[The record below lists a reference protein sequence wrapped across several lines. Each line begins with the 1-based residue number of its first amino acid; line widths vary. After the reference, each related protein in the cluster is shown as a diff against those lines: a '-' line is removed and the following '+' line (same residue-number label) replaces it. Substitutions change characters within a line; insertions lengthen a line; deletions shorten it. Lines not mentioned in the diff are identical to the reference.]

1 MFRLLCSLGLLVC
14 LAVAT
19 PALAL
24 DPPAGK
30 VVLTIRGNV
39 AQTNAADGA
48 RLDMAMLESLP
59 QQELTVH
66 TPWYPQPVT
75 LTGPLLR
82 DVLSLVGAT
91 GQELKASAIDDYTV
105 EIPISDTQDYDVIV
119 ATKMNG
125 KPMAVRDNG
134 PLFVMYPLDSNPAL
148 RTKLILDRCI
158 WQLNAIVVE

>member
-1 MFRLLCSLGLLVC
+1 M
-14 LAVAT
+14 
-19 PALAL
+19 
-24 DPPAGK
+24 
-30 VVLTIRGNV
+30 VLTIRGNV